1 MNLPPPLRNP
11 FLEKNIDTFFN
22 YVNLNLCNFL
32 KGGHN
37 VPIEGGGAQSLLI
50 LWGKVQGMKNI
61 DGKFAKKYLYFHRID
76 TYCIINYDIKYIFT
90 LKAILIKAFFI
101 ETFFVKGKSEI
112 LKYFCNYT

>member
-37 VPIEGGGAQSLLI
+37 VPIEGGGHNPS
-50 LWGKVQGMKNI
+50 
-61 DGKFAKKYLYFHRID
+61 
-76 TYCIINYDIKYIFT
+76 
-90 LKAILIKAFFI
+90 
-101 ETFFVKGKSEI
+101 
-112 LKYFCNYT
+112 